1 MAGND
6 FNLITPISSLA
17 NVSSRSDVER
27 RKERKRKER
36 KRKGRQKRESESQKE
51 NAPGRTDDL
60 GPDTS
65 NDSDSPHRLDF
76 RA

>member
-6 FNLITPISSLA
+6 FDLITPISSLQ
-17 NVSSRSDVER
+17 NVSSMSDVER
-27 RKERKRKER
+27 RKERKRK
-36 KRKGRQKRESESQKE
+36 GRQKRDSESQKK

-65 NDSDSPHRLDF
+65 DDSDSPHRLDF